1 MINSLAVWQRGIEVL
16 DAIWITLG
24 GMAIVFA
31 TLAILM
37 LVMIGLCK
45 WLKPKEEEK
54 EKG

>member
-1 MINSLAVWQRGIEVL
+1 ML
-16 DAIWITLG
+16 DAVWITLG

-31 TLAILM
+31 TLVILM
-37 LVMIGLCK
+37 LVMAGLGK